1 MGGSGFVFAPLLCMS
16 VSLRR
21 ARPLFVCVRAP
32 GPASNSS
39 TSAQVD
45 GEVILS
51 LPSSACR
58 SAVVFSSSPLFVSAW
73 RPEVK
78 PSVSGSLEFP
88 VPTLL
93 KFHSPDQSRTS
104 AGVGQ
109 TTLSFSCFLSTFI
122 GSRCMLF

>member
-1 MGGSGFVFAPLLCMS
+1 MGSSGFVSTHLLSIPACVCNWAHVFAQPGAC
-16 VSLRR
+16 VSSLW
-21 ARPLFVCVRAP
+21 
-32 GPASNSS
+32 PASNPS

-51 LPSSACR
+51 LPSSARR

-78 PSVSGSLEFP
+78 PSVSGSLEIP

-93 KFHSPDQSRTS
+93 KFQP
-104 AGVGQ
+104 
-109 TTLSFSCFLSTFI
+109 L
-122 GSRCMLF
+122 